1 MSDETK
7 MTEAEANTE
16 EQPANETP
24 TEDSG
29 VAEHLATAEQDAPLP
44 EESAAESAP
53 QVVAEAVAEPV
64 AEAAAE
70 PVAEAVAEPE
80 AEAVAEPEAE
90 AVAEPE
96 AEAAAEPVAEAV
108 AEPVAEAVAEP
119 VAEAVAE
126 PVAEA
131 VAEPVAEAV
140 AEPEAEAVAEP
151 EAEAVA
157 EPEAEAVAE
166 SESEGDEKD
175 DASAEVDA
183 GSSKPEQVAPTFNR
197 VEGPAIFN
205 RAKQGNQRRNP
216 RHVGNDVRIDE
227 IGYKNVQV
235 LSRFVDNYGRIHNRR
250 KTRVT
255 AKMQRKVTRAIKRAR
270 HLALMPYTGEHIR
283 ITGRRS

>member
-16 EQPANETP
+16 EQPAIETP

-29 VAEHLATAEQDAPLP
+29 AAEHLATAEQDAPLP

-53 QVVAEAVAEPV
+53 QVVAEAAAEPV

-70 PVAEAVAEPE
+70 PVAEAVAEPVAEARTRGRSSCGASAEPVTEAVAEPE

-96 AEAAAEPVAEAV
+96 TEAV

-119 VAEAVAE
+119 VAEAA
-126 PVAEA
+126 
-131 VAEPVAEAV
+131 
-140 AEPEAEAVAEP
+140 
-151 EAEAVA
+151 
-157 EPEAEAVAE
+157 AE
-166 SESEGDEKD
+166 SESEGDEEEP
-175 DASAEVDA
+175 ASAEVDA
-183 GSSKPEQVAPTFNR
+183 GSSQPEQAAPTFNR